1 MPMSNRMTTSLAKPI
16 ISAFPSMWYFYS
28 AFNSLSL
35 ITDSVQVLPTSSY
48 LNSSHVSYQEKL
60 PPNCSTP
67 YSLSLFVSHSFLR
80 QRVKVPQQ
88 SSASCR

>member
-16 ISAFPSMWYFYS
+16 ISAFPSTWYFYS
-28 AFNSLSL
+28 AFM
-35 ITDSVQVLPTSSY
+35 TSVEVLPTSSY